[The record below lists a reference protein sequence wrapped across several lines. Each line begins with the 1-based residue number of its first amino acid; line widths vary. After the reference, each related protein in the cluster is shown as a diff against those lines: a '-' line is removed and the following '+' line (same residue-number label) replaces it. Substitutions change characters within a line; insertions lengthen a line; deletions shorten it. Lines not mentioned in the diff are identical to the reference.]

1 MPCFPQLQSMLRH
14 NGFHAGTISLAF
26 LALLLLGQPKM
37 SAQFKKMDPAP
48 ASSTGVRK
56 SQRPAEPE
64 TITQPPTTFSVGV
77 NLVHILAS
85 VHDENGAII
94 TNLKKSDFQLSVDG
108 VPQRISVFERNTS
121 LPLSVA
127 VLIDTSASTRID
139 IHYEEDSVLKFIAAL
154 LSAGNPSDTF
164 ALYSFNWRT
173 SLEADFS
180 RNQHRAERAL
190 HSLKGEGGTSLYDA
204 LYLASDNLA
213 DREGRHVMVVVTDG
227 DDTTSYK
234 HFNDALKAVQR
245 ADIVV
250 YPIVAVPIENDAGRE
265 VGGEHALATLAAASG
280 GHIFYPA
287 GFSQLNAAFS
297 DILKDLRTQYLLGFY
312 PASIEQT
319 PGTYHPISV
328 TVNQSNLK
336 VISRSGYYE
345 P

>member
-1 MPCFPQLQSMLRH
+1 MLRH
-14 NGFHAGTISLAF
+14 NGFHAGSMAVVS

-48 ASSTGVRK
+48 VPSTGTK
-56 SQRPAEPE
+56 QSQPPVEPE
-64 TITQPPTTFSVGV
+64 SAPQPLTTFSVGV
-77 NLVHILAS
+77 NLVHILAT
-85 VHDENGAII
+85 VHDEDGAVI
-94 TNLKKSDFQLSVDG
+94 THLNRGDFQLSVDG
-108 VPQRISVFERNTS
+108 VPQRVSVFERNTS

-139 IHYEEDSVLKFIAAL
+139 IHYEEESVLKFIPAL
-154 LSAGNPSDTF
+154 LSAGNSSDAF

-180 RNQHRAERAL
+180 RNPHRAERAL

-204 LYLASDNLA
+204 IYLASDNLA
-213 DREGRHVMVVVTDG
+213 DREGRHVIVVVTDG
-227 DDTTSYK
+227 NDTTSYK
-234 HFNDALKAVQR
+234 HFGDALKAVQR

-280 GHIFYPA
+280 GHIFYPE
-287 GFSQLNAAFS
+287 GFSQLDEAFS

-312 PASIEQT
+312 PASLGQT
-319 PGTYHPISV
+319 PGAYHPISV
-328 TVNQSNLK
+328 TVTQPNLK